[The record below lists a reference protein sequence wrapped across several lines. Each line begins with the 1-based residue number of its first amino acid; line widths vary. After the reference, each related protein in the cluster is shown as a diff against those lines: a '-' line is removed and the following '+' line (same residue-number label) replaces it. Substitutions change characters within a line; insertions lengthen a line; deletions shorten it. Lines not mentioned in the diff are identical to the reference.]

1 MELKFSRRDW
11 GGLFDEVVCGDD
23 TKLANGKPAP
33 DIFIL
38 CAARLGINPSD
49 CLAFE
54 DSPNGVQAACAAG
67 MSVVGINSQYV
78 ADGGLSD
85 ADIVIDDYADLDPLV
100 ERWTTQ

>member
-1 MELKFSRRDW
+1 
-11 GGLFDEVVCGDD
+11 
-23 TKLANGKPAP
+23 
-33 DIFIL
+33 
-38 CAARLGINPSD
+38 
-49 CLAFE
+49 
-54 DSPNGVQAACAAG
+54 VQAACAAG

>member
-1 MELKFSRRDW
+1 
-11 GGLFDEVVCGDD
+11 
-23 TKLANGKPAP
+23 
-33 DIFIL
+33 
-38 CAARLGINPSD
+38 LGIDPSE

-85 ADIVIDDYADLDPLV
+85 ADIVIDDYADLGHLID
-100 ERWTTQ
+100 RWTSK